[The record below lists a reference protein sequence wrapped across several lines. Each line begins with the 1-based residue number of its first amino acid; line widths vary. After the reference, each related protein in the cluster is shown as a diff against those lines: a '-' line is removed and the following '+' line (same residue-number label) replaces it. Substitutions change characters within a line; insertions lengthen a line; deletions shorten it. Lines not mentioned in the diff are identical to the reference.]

1 MATYDVYITHST
13 VYQTTVEAESTD
25 AALAAGLALDLST
38 VTPYTDKSISARPS

>member
-13 VYQTTVEAESTD
+13 VYQTSIEAESNE